1 MLVKDYMTRH
11 PIMIEPSLK
20 VIEAQKMMME
30 NKIRHLPVVG
40 DGKRLL
46 GLVTRQRLSIPP
58 ERLGSL
64 DVWEITRFLSDLTV
78 NQVMVTGADLHTI
91 TADVTLE
98 EAADLLIRHK
108 IGGLPVV
115 EDGIVVGIITE
126 TDLLIEFQNL
136 LGATDTGWRVTMR
149 VPDRIGE
156 FRKLTRP
163 ISDKGWGIMAMGS
176 VRSPRRPGYWDVI
189 LKVRHCSKE
198 ELLAVLKAL
207 EDQEVI
213 DIRGAPAYDQSEPT
227 PQS

>member
-11 PIMIEPSLK
+11 PIMIESSVK
-20 VIEAQKMMME
+20 VTEAQKIMME
-30 NKIRHLPVVG
+30 NRIRHLPVVG

-58 ERLGSL
+58 ERLSSL
-64 DVWEITRFLSDLTV
+64 DVWEITRYLSDLTV
-78 NQVMVTGADLHTI
+78 NQVMVTGADLQTI
-91 TADVTLE
+91 AADATLE

-126 TDLLIEFQNL
+126 TDLLIEFRNL
-136 LGATDTGWRVTMR
+136 LGANDKGWRVVMR
-149 VPDRIGE
+149 VPDRLGE

-176 VRSPRRPGYWDVI
+176 VRSPRRPGYWDII
-189 LKVRHCSKE
+189 LKVRHCDKE
-198 ELLAVLKAL
+198 ELLSVLKVL
-207 EDQEVI
+207 EEQEVV
-213 DIRGAPAYDQSEPT
+213 DIRGEPAYEQPEPT
-227 PQS
+227 PQA